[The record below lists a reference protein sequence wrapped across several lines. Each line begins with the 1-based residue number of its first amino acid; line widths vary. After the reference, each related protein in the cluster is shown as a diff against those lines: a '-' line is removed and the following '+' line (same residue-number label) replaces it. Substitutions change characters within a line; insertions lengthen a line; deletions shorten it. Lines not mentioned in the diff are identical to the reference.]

1 MNKVKE
7 AVNKIKEK
15 VKEDKELVIYIL
27 SWVVFISVIVP
38 FNHYLKKYFPPVN
51 IKYFQTIFLG
61 LITFSVPFLWNVYF
75 QISQLLSKIN
85 EKTIDGIL
93 KREFYKRIHRD
104 FKVFFLIPIVV
115 ILLGGLA
122 FSHWLSPVIL
132 WIFILLFILIFG
144 LWSTQ
149 IYEWSFRKSEVPL
162 KKFLENKIIDEDLI
176 YIFKELFQ
184 MKDTE
189 IEIKF
194 DINPKEL
201 MTLYTEKIDKGLE
214 IDEKQEI
221 IQKLFLIFQVNFE
234 NRSLCGIFTSNFWKK
249 FLEWHLK
256 LWKKYYSPSRS
267 TYINTFHR
275 LKNNFDIIFRKVLSE
290 ESPTNLYDF
299 FDKFVRHINE
309 NVEEKIEVKGKEK
322 YYVEKFLRDFCNILF
337 EEACK
342 LPRHHEI
349 WDLIPYEWK
358 ITAKNLKEKIIPGIF
373 FNNFY
378 RWAYNRIVSATEEK
392 YDKCLDKVAYNLFP
406 ETEPRIWAEILTFA
420 LSGYEPEN
428 RVKSFIERPRTF
440 GWIDRNKAYWVSS
453 EKREEEINELF
464 KKEEEEQWKNTIEL
478 LKTIEHIF
486 GDTFSKENIEKYL
499 KEIETLEQKYKEDDP
514 KYKRLQELKTIFKGI
529 KNE

>member
-7 AVNKIKEK
+7 TVNKIKEK

-38 FNHYLKKYFPPVN
+38 FNHHFKKYFPPEN

-93 KREFYKRIHRD
+93 KKEFYKRIHRD

-115 ILLGGLA
+115 ILLGGLT
-122 FSHWLSPVIL
+122 FSYWLSPVIL

-144 LWSTQ
+144 FWSTQ
-149 IYEWSFRKSEVPL
+149 IYEWRFRKSEVPL

-201 MTLYTEKIDKGLE
+201 MNLYTEKIDKGLE

-234 NRSLCGIFTSNFWKK
+234 NRSLWGIFISNFWKK

-267 TYINTFHR
+267 AYINTFHR

-290 ESPTNLYDF
+290 GSIDYLYDF
-299 FDKFVRHINE
+299 FDEFVKHINK
-309 NVEEKIEVKGKEK
+309 NIEEKIEVEGKEK
-322 YYVEKFLRDFCNILF
+322 YYVKEFLGDFCNILF
-337 EEACK
+337 KEACK
-342 LPRHHEI
+342 LPYHHEI

-373 FNNFY
+373 LNNFF
-378 RWAYNRIVSATEEK
+378 RWAYNGHIIG
-392 YDKCLDKVAYNLFP
+392 LFQP
-406 ETEPRIWAEILTFA
+406 QKKNMMNA
-420 LSGYEPEN
+420 
-428 RVKSFIERPRTF
+428 
-440 GWIDRNKAYWVSS
+440 WIR
-453 EKREEEINELF
+453 LH
-464 KKEEEEQWKNTIEL
+464 TIYFR
-478 LKTIEHIF
+478 KQ
-486 GDTFSKENIEKYL
+486 N
-499 KEIETLEQKYKEDDP
+499 Q
-514 KYKRLQELKTIFKGI
+514 
-529 KNE
+529 